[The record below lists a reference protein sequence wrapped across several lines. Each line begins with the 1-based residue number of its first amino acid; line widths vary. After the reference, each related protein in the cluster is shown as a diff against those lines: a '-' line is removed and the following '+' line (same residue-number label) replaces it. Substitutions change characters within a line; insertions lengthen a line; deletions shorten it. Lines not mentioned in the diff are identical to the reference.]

1 MTAAIKTEKL
11 GLLPANKR
19 PAHLLAN
26 IDLEIPVG
34 ARVGLLG
41 GNGAGKST
49 LIRLLLGLEPIGEG
63 QAHIFEVPVPT
74 PKSREKIGYL
84 PEQAAPFDYLTGR
97 EQLKLFGR
105 LEGLEGEELE
115 QRVEHGLTAANL
127 THASDLVTL
136 RYSKGMKQ
144 RLELERLLLT
154 EKRLLFLDEP
164 MTGLDVE
171 GQLALEDRLL
181 QLAKDEVSMLMTSH
195 EPQILEKVCSH
206 FAILRKGRLIQFGTK
221 QEILSK
227 RGWCIDFE
235 EGALPREV
243 PNGGTVIEDRN
254 GLLFEDRKQAES
266 VLKKLAGSGVIGFG
280 TLLKG
285 VEDVLREVCDHS

>member
-1 MTAAIKTEKL
+1 MTAAIKTENL

-19 PAHLLAN
+19 PLHILAN
-26 IDLEIPVG
+26 IDLEIPLG

-63 QAHIFEVPVPT
+63 RAHIFDVPVPK
-74 PKSREKIGYL
+74 PKSRERVGYL

-97 EQLKLFGR
+97 EQLELFGR
-105 LEGLEGEELE
+105 LEGLEGQELNTV
-115 QRVEHGLTAANL
+115 VERALTEANL
-127 THASDLVTL
+127 KHAADLVTL

-154 EKRLLFLDEP
+154 EKRLLVLDEP

-181 QLAKDEVSMLMTSH
+181 QLANNEVTMVMTSH

-206 FAILRKGRLIQFGTK
+206 FAILRKGRLIQFGSK
-221 QEILSK
+221 QDVLSK

-235 EGALPREV
+235 EGALPSEL
-243 PNGGTVIEDRN
+243 PTGATVIETRN
-254 GLLFEDRKQAES
+254 GLLFEDRAQAES
-266 VLKKLAGSGVIGFG
+266 VLKELAGNGVIGFG

-285 VEDVLREVCDHS
+285 VEDVLREVCDRT

>member
-1 MTAAIKTEKL
+1 MTAITTENL
-11 GLLPANKR
+11 GLLSPEKR
-19 PAHLLAN
+19 PDHVLAN
-26 IDLEIPVG
+26 IDLQIPKG

-63 QAHIFEVPVPT
+63 RAHIFEMSVPKPE
-74 PKSREKIGYL
+74 SRQQIGYL

-97 EQLKLFGR
+97 EQLELFGR
-105 LEGLEGEELE
+105 LEGLEGHELTR
-115 QRVEHGLTAANL
+115 RVDNGLARANL
-127 THASDLVTL
+127 THAADLVTL

-171 GQLALEDRLL
+171 GQLALEDRLN
-181 QLAKDEVSMLMTSH
+181 QLAKEDVSMVMTSH

-221 QEILSK
+221 QEILSR

-235 EGALPREV
+235 EGAFPRDLPE
-243 PNGGTVIEDRN
+243 GATVVESRN
-254 GLLFEDRKQAES
+254 GLLFEDRDRAES
-266 VLKKLAGSGVIGFG
+266 VLKEQVGKGVIGFG

-285 VEDVLREVCDHS
+285 VEDVLREVCGQ